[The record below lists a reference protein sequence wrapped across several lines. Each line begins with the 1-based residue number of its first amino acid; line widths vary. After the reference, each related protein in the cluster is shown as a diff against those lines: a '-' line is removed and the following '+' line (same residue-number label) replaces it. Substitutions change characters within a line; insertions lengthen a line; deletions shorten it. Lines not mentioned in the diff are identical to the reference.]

1 MRTNLQLE
9 LLRKLRQRKGLAKGF
24 TLIELMV
31 VVAIIGLLAGVA
43 LPQFLGA
50 RSAADAGAKVGEIV
64 GLAKECSVFRTS
76 GGVGTAP
83 AGCPADATDVTF
95 SRGWNPSVAGLTC
108 LTTVGGTTGRNGATI
123 TVTSTGTLS
132 CAFT

>member
-9 LLRKLRQRKGLAKGF
+9 LLRKLRHRKGLAKGF

-64 GLAKECSVFRTS
+64 GLAKECSVFLTS

-83 AGCPADATDVTF
+83 AGCPAGASTSF
-95 SRGWNPSVAGLTC
+95 SRSWNPTVAGLTC
-108 LTTVGGTTGRNGATI
+108 LTTAGGTTGRTSATI
-123 TVTSTGTLS
+123 TVQSTGTMS
-132 CAFT
+132 CAFG

>member
-24 TLIELMV
+24 TLIELMI

-43 LPQFLGA
+43 LPQYLGA
-50 RSAADAGAKVGEIV
+50 RAAADAGAKIGEAV
-64 GLAKECSVFRTS
+64 GLGKECGVFVTS

-83 AGCPADATDVTF
+83 TGCSVATGASFARTW
-95 SRGWNPSVAGLTC
+95 SPSVAGLTC
-108 LTTVGGTTGRNGATI
+108 LNQSSGTAGRTGATI
-123 TVTSTGTLS
+123 TVSTAGVMTCSL
-132 CAFT
+132 T

>member
-64 GLAKECSVFRTS
+64 GLAKECSVFLTS

-83 AGCPADATDVTF
+83 ANCAANASASF
-95 SRGWNPSVAGLTC
+95 SRTWGPTVAGLTC
-108 LTTVGGTTGRNGATI
+108 LTTVGGTTGRSSATI

-132 CAFT
+132 CAFG